1 MKVRFIAGGL
11 AAVTAVT
18 AAAPLSVYASSNYS
32 MRKKVIVTAG
42 IVESGILGIIVG
54 CAVTKTAGKLMG
66 IGAYPT
72 FGSILISFGVSVGI
86 GLSFGYMPASRAA
99 SMSSIDALRSE

>member
-42 IVESGILGIIVG
+42 IVESGILGIIVRLY
-54 CAVTKTAGKLMG
+54 AGQ
-66 IGAYPT
+66 P
-72 FGSILISFGVSVGI
+72 
-86 GLSFGYMPASRAA
+86 
-99 SMSSIDALRSE
+99 RSLHESHRRVAK